1 MNGKKEHVKT
11 EGYDVV
17 VAGGGMA
24 GVCAAIAAARLGVRT
39 ALIQD
44 RPVLGGNASSE
55 MRVWMVGATAMGRN
69 RYAAETGIIGELD
82 LENLYRNPQGNPYIW
97 DSILLDFVMHEK
109 NITLYLNTTVL
120 RAYEKNSRL
129 ESLIAYQ
136 MTTET
141 ELEIHAAFFIDV
153 LVFWRAFRFF
163 RDRKSAAV
171 FMSRLHPKKVNRSH
185 WEALYCCIPEIQG
198 ML

>member
-82 LENLYRNPQGNPYIW
+82 LKIFTAIRREIRIYGTAFYWTLSCTKKILRCT
-97 DSILLDFVMHEK
+97 SIL
-109 NITLYLNTTVL
+109 
-120 RAYEKNSRL
+120 
-129 ESLIAYQ
+129 
-136 MTTET
+136 
-141 ELEIHAAFFIDV
+141 
-153 LVFWRAFRFF
+153 RF
-163 RDRKSAAV
+163 
-171 FMSRLHPKKVNRSH
+171 
-185 WEALYCCIPEIQG
+185 
-198 ML
+198 